1 MTEKPIL
8 FSGAMVRAILDG
20 RKTMTRRDIK
30 IKGYK
35 SFSEFGP
42 STTKG
47 YDWSFRRADK
57 CWCDFNNEDL
67 LKLQPH
73 HVGDQLWVREA
84 WRTHGTYDR
93 LKPSDVPVD
102 APISYEASRAD
113 GDFFG
118 KLRPSMFMCR
128 WMSRITLE
136 VTAVKVERLQDI
148 SEADAMAEGIHLWPA
163 PKEFGT
169 TRRFAADYHN
179 GPYGSDYRHGFSL
192 LWESINGPGSWE
204 ANPWVAAY
212 SFKVINPQPIKAGE
226 V

>member
-20 RKTMTRRDIK
+20 RKTMTRRV
-30 IKGYK
+30 
-35 SFSEFGP
+35 
-42 STTKG
+42 
-47 YDWSFRRADK
+47 
-57 CWCDFNNEDL
+57 
-67 LKLQPH
+67 LKLQPIYAFDAIFCEDDGTWNTCDALTGQH
-73 HVGDQLWVREA
+73 FEKLPVKYTVGSYLWVREA

-128 WMSRITLE
+128 WMNRIKLE

-148 SEADAMAEGIHLWPA
+148 SEADAIAEGVTLNEYEAGCPEGGSLKEHQPVRDFAILW
-163 PKEFGT
+163 T
-169 TRRFAADYHN
+169 
-179 GPYGSDYRHGFSL
+179 
-192 LWESINGPGSWE
+192 SINGPGSWE

-212 SFKVINPQPIKAGE
+212 SFKVINPQPIEAGE